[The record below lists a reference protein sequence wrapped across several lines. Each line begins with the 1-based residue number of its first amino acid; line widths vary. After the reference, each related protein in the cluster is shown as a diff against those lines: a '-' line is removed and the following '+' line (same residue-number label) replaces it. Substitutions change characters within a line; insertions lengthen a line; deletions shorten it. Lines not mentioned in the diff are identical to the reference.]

1 MRRTDLCIVMKN
13 WMKWG
18 IGAVVGAAAGYLY
31 WAQIGCSTGS
41 CPITS
46 SPVNSTAYGALL
58 GFLFVNA
65 FTTNEKKT
73 DDNKDKREA

>member
-1 MRRTDLCIVMKN
+1 MKN

-18 IGAVVGAAAGYLY
+18 IGALVGAGAGYLY

-46 SPVNSTAYGALL
+46 SPINSTAYGALL
-58 GFLFVNA
+58 GFLFVNSFMGNQPKA
-65 FTTNEKKT
+65 EE
-73 DDNKDKREA
+73 NKDKS